1 MNVDD
6 IHTCHDDCPR
16 PACVAFREAKAAG
29 RKSGRVIPFTG
40 ITRLDLPPDRILQ
53 AAVGKLEGVVVMGWD
68 HEGKEYFASSYA
80 DGGTVLWLAER
91 MKKMLL
97 ETHDD

>member
-1 MNVDD
+1 MG
-6 IHTCHDDCPR
+6 
-16 PACVAFREAKAAG
+16 K
-29 RKSGRVIPFTG
+29 VIPFNG
-40 ITRLDLPPDRILQ
+40 ITRLDLPPDRILEG
-53 AAVGKLEGVVVMGWD
+53 AKGKLEGVVIMGWD
-68 HEGKEYFASSYA
+68 TEGKEYFASSYA